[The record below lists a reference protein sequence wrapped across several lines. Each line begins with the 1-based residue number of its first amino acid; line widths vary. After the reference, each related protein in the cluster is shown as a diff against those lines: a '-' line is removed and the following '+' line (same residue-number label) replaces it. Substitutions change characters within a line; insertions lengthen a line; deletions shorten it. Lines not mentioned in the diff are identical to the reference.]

1 MGKLLI
7 PHQGMSQSGEEEGQ
21 EGRKVTRSGSG
32 STGNQSKQEVMGTGG
47 GDAFIMKHEVIG
59 YSWALARLG

>member
-21 EGRKVTRSGSG
+21 EGWKVTRSGSG
-32 STGNQSKQEVMGTGG
+32 STGNQSMGTGG